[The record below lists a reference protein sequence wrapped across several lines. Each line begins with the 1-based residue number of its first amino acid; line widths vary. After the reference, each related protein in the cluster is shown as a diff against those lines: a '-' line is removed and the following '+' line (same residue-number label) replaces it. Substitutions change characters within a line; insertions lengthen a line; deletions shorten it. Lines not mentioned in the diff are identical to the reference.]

1 MDAMTASAIL
11 AEQLAARGLSVT
23 NQDEHAVSVTNP
35 LNPGLGETVTAAGGR
50 YLTDYGY
57 EIGEHG
63 DEPATAD
70 RLAFLLGVPTARGE
84 AVR

>member
-1 MDAMTASAIL
+1 M
-11 AEQLAARGLSVT
+11 
-23 NQDEHAVSVTNP
+23 TNP
-35 LNPGLGETVTAAGGR
+35 LHPRIGEVLRALGGR

-70 RLAFLLGVPTARGE
+70 RVTHLLGLPRTSIPEQSTSRQEVGR
-84 AVR
+84 

>member
-1 MDAMTASAIL
+1 M
-11 AEQLAARGLSVT
+11 SVT
-23 NQDEHAVSVTNP
+23 NSLH
-35 LNPGLGETVTAAGGR
+35 PGLGETVTAHGGR

-63 DEPATAD
+63 DEHGTAD
-70 RLAFLLGVPTARGE
+70 RLAFLLGLPTARRE